1 MKGTWPAVPSPSTSR
16 KTIDVGQR
24 AVLWHAGES
33 GRVVCDLCA
42 HRCTILP
49 GRPGI
54 CQVRVNAQ
62 GELRTLCHNRLI
74 AAHVDPIEK
83 KPFFHFLPGT
93 RSYSIA
99 TVGCNFRCRYCQN
112 WQISQAVREF
122 KETDGTEIAPE
133 KVVAAAIGQACDTIA
148 YTYTEPTIF
157 FETCESVGLLAR
169 GAGLRNLFVT
179 NGYLTRE
186 AVARASTFL
195 DAANVD
201 LKGFDDGRYRR
212 VCGATLKGVLEGLEL
227 LLAAGVWVEVT
238 TLVVPGVNDSDQE
251 LRSIALHLAG
261 LGRSI
266 PWHISRF
273 HPDYKMLEEEAT
285 PVATLERAY
294 ALGREA
300 GLDYVYVGNV
310 PGHPGESTFCPNCAT
325 MVITREG
332 FTLSSRHMR
341 NGACSRCGAPVA
353 GVFSD

>member
-1 MKGTWPAVPSPSTSR
+1 MSQSTKEVENAYSGMR
-16 KTIDVGQR
+16 FTTPEEIIK
-24 AVLWHAGES
+24 AGE
-33 GRVVCDLCA
+33 RA
-42 HRCTILP
+42 
-49 GRPGI
+49 
-54 CQVRVNAQ
+54 
-62 GELRTLCHNRLI
+62 
-74 AAHVDPIEK
+74 
-83 KPFFHFLPGT
+83 
-93 RSYSIA
+93 
-99 TVGCNFRCRYCQN
+99 
-112 WQISQAVREF
+112 
-122 KETDGTEIAPE
+122 DGF
-133 KVVAAAIGQACDTIA
+133 A

-186 AVARASTFL
+186 AVARASSFL

-251 LRSIALHLAG
+251 LRSIARHLAG

-332 FTLSSRHMR
+332 FTLSSLHMR
-341 NGACSRCGAPVA
+341 NGACGRCGAPVA